1 MKKNIVFML
10 ILSISLIFLLN
21 GCQNLGTF
29 CPSPGVCVYPEE
41 IEEEDIEGIE
51 EITGEI
57 IVPPEEELEEIEE
70 LPEEELE
77 EIIEEFPEEAD
88 IVVIEG
94 ELVKLSPEAKDPEE
108 NVIIFTFSEPL
119 DENGEWLTKTGDAG
133 FYKTTIIASD
143 GVNEVSQEVTIL
155 VKEIANK
162 PPVMEFIEDITVT
175 EGDAI
180 IIEPVVTDPEGDN
193 ILISYS
199 GWMTTSSYT
208 TTYDDAGE
216 YVVTVAASDGVNEVF
231 QDVNVIVNE
240 FNRPP
245 VMEKIDDIVLK
256 EGDPVAVLVD
266 ATDPDGDELTIT
278 YSEPLDEDGT
288 WITEI
293 GDADTYKTTVT
304 LSDGIN
310 EVSQDFNI
318 IVEAVNRPPVI
329 EIEDPIEVD
338 EGQVVILEPIVTDPE
353 GDNIQLTYSGWMT
366 SDTYETTYDDAGEH
380 IVTITASDGINE
392 VSKDITVIVNDV
404 NRPPEFTKPY

>member
-41 IEEEDIEGIE
+41 MEEVEGIE

-70 LPEEELE
+70 FPEEELE
-77 EIIEEFPEEAD
+77 EIIEEFSEEAD
-88 IVVIEG
+88 IVVTEG
-94 ELVKLSPEAKDPEE
+94 ELVKLSPEAKDPEG

-119 DENGEWLTKTGDAG
+119 DENGEWLTETGDAG

-143 GVNEVSQEVTIL
+143 GINEVSQEVTIL

-162 PPVMEFIEDITVT
+162 APVMEFIEDITIT
-175 EGDAI
+175 EGDI
-180 IIEPVVTDPEGDN
+180 ITIEPTVTDPEGDN
-193 ILISYS
+193 IIISYS

-216 YVVTVAASDGVNEVF
+216 YVVTIAASDGVNEVF

-266 ATDPDGDELTIT
+266 ATDPDKDELTIT

-293 GDADTYKTTVT
+293 GDAGTYEITVT

-318 IVEAVNRPPVI
+318 IVEAVNKPPVI

-338 EGQVVILEPIVTDPE
+338 EGQTVILEPTITDEE
-353 GDNIQLTYSGWMT
+353 GDTVEVTYSGWMT
-366 SDTYETTYDDAGEH
+366 VPSYITTYDDAGEH